1 MKKIYLTL
9 LSLLALATTA
19 CNDFLDVRPKGE
31 KVENDQFET
40 AKGFEDAIYGVY
52 GSMTDKA
59 LYGMDMVWGIPEI
72 LGQNLRC
79 DATDTHNLARYK
91 YTDNKD
97 LKARFSKMWSKGYE
111 TIGYANNVLQNLD
124 KKDPAEFPLYKAYRA
139 EMLGVRAMMHFDLL
153 RLFAPVDRPSAA
165 SPMSRPSTSLSSRS
179 LP

>member
-79 DATDTHNLARYK
+79 DATDTQQGPQGTL
-91 YTDNKD
+91 
-97 LKARFSKMWSKGYE
+97 
-111 TIGYANNVLQNLD
+111 LQNVVQ
-124 KKDPAEFPLYKAYRA
+124 R
-139 EMLGVRAMMHFDLL
+139 L
-153 RLFAPVDRPSAA
+153 RDHRICQQRPSE
-165 SPMSRPSTSLSSRS
+165 P
-179 LP
+179 